1 MAGVGSNI
9 VLISTVIGFVGYF
22 KTRDQGK
29 AYIDDLPFRLHYTFT
44 TAFLFLGSVV
54 VGLQDLVGKNID
66 CDSIYPGIGT
76 GVHHGTRSCIQTY
89 DAYGRK
95 TWETSRGEPCFRTI
109 DYYSWIPYALFLKGC
124 LFYIPRLLWLSWE
137 EGVMNTFS
145 EGVRYGTKVE
155 NDEYMGHIRYGW
167 GYVFAQTLNF
177 LNVIGA
183 FLFTD
188 YFFHGQFKNLGRA
201 WLMNSNKSNDVLLA
215 LFPRMTT
222 CIFEQYGSGGVVRA
236 KTISGSF
243 RGINLLLVLFMSLKS
258 MRVRNL
264 YMMRAVLN
272 SRKVTKWGNA
282 NAEKELNQSIRK
294 MSLGQFLFLYLLGR
308 NVDRPTYESIVIFY
322 SKSLKREDHYV
333 SLETLE
339 QNSRLS
345 STVVQG

>member
-1 MAGVGSNI
+1 EH
-9 VLISTVIGFVGYF
+9 F
-22 KTRDQGK
+22 
-29 AYIDDLPFRLHYTFT
+29 
-44 TAFLFLGSVV
+44 
-54 VGLQDLVGKNID
+54 
-66 CDSIYPGIGT
+66 SIYPGIGT

-109 DYYSWIPYALFLKGC
+109 DYYIWIPYALFLKGC

-155 NDEYMGHIRYGW
+155 VEKVNDVADIVTRYLKNDEYMGHIRYGW

-222 CIFEQYGSGGVVRA
+222 CIFEQYGSGGVVRRKDYLCVLA
-236 KTISGSF
+236 PNVISEKIYLFLWFWLILLGIIS
-243 RGINLLLVLFMSLKS
+243 GINLLLVLFMSLKS